1 MRWTDRQLA
10 MLREMGVHVVV
21 RPAVPAPSDEAS
33 DEVAPSEA
41 PRSVPVPVEATRL
54 AAVLRRAGWLVVVE
68 IDDDETGD
76 GDERRLLGNML
87 RAIGVSEDGE
97 SGEGGDP
104 ARRAVRLDPRQAGAA
119 AVADAIERTGARAV
133 LALGK
138 SAAKVLLGSDEPVG
152 RLRGTVHRAANGVEV
167 IVSWPPSYLLRQ
179 PDEKAKAWADLC
191 LAVSTIEAAS
201 STST

>member
-1 MRWTDRQLA
+1 MRWTERQLA

-21 RPAVPAPSDEAS
+21 RPAVAAS
-33 DEVAPSEA
+33 SGEVATVQA
-41 PRSVPVPVEATRL
+41 PRSLPAPAEAMPVAT
-54 AAVLRRAGWLVVVE
+54 VLPRADWLVVVE
-68 IDDDETGD
+68 IDADEAGD

-87 RAIGVSEDGE
+87 RAIGVSEG
-97 SGEGGDP
+97 SAGGDP
-104 ARRAVRLDPRQAGAA
+104 SRRAARLDPRRADAA
-119 AVADAIERTGARAV
+119 AITEAIGQTGARTV

-152 RLRGTVHRAANGVEV
+152 RLRGTVHRAASGVAV

-191 LAVSTIEAAS
+191 LAVATVEAAS
-201 STST
+201 TT